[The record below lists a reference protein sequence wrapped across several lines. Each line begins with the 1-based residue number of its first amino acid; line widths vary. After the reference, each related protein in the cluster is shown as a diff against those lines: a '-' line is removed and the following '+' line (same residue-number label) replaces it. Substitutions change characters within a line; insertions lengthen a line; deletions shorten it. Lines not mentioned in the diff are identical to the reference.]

1 MRRPVLAA
9 LFCAAA
15 TASMA
20 QSPQR
25 DRDNPTCPP
34 VNTMTYASF
43 DTMSFRLDT
52 TGGQRVLIADGGVDA
67 GAASRLDAALKQ
79 HQPVDEIWIRSP
91 GGLASEG
98 NQLGR
103 VVRRWSIPTR
113 VPASWW
119 CISACNFMFFG
130 GPIRTIDEGGVFAVH
145 MFTSVNSQAYR
156 ERIERQRRGTRAESM
171 LRELALR
178 EQDAALVASEDNDFM
193 IRMGISRKLLTE
205 VMYRQRA
212 DALDPNDTSTIRCL
226 TRQEMVRYNVVNG

>member
-1 MRRPVLAA
+1 MRLFALVAA
-9 LFCAAA
+9 LCAAA
-15 TASMA
+15 TAAAA
-20 QSPQR
+20 QPAPR

-34 VNTMTYASF
+34 VNQMAFASF
-43 DTMSFRLDT
+43 DRMTFRLDT
-52 TGGQRVLIADGGVDA
+52 TGGQRVLIADGGVDE
-67 GAASRLDAALKQ
+67 GAAARLDAALKQ
-79 HQPVDEIWIRSP
+79 HQPVEELWVRSP
-91 GGLASEG
+91 GGNAAEG

-103 VVRRWSIPTR
+103 VIRRWGVPTR
-113 VPASWW
+113 VPAGWW

-130 GPIRTIDEGGVFAVH
+130 GPIRTIDDGGVFAVH
-145 MFTSVNSQAYR
+145 MFTSVNNSDYR
-156 ERIERQRRGTRAESM
+156 ARIERQRRGTRAETM

-178 EQDAALVASEDNDFM
+178 EQDAAMVASEDNDFM